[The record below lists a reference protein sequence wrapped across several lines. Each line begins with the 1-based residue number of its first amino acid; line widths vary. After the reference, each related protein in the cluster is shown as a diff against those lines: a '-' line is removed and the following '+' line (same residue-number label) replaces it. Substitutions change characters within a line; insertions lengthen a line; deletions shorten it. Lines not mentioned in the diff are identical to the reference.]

1 MYSIKWLYYNR
12 EKVIKINDQNFY
24 LKKLEKEEHQQL
36 T

>member
-1 MYSIKWLYYNR
+1 MDSIKWLYQNR

-24 LKKLEKEEHQQL
+24 LEKEEHQQL